1 MGTFFPRCRIP
12 LNGGAIRIRDTARMA
27 GRCIGL
33 ILVTCGRNGGF
44 VGTKRFV
51 ERVFDIGTDVDGGAE
66 VQQDGFVSGCLRAGA
81 GAEVAGDLGD
91 GFMVFG
97 REFEGL
103 AGAEI
108 VGGGIGRTSGFAFGS
123 TRSGGPLGVAP
134 VRC

>member
-1 MGTFFPRCRIP
+1 MV
-12 LNGGAIRIRDTARMA
+12 

-44 VGTKRFV
+44 VGTNCFVGFVGSVESGEGGGFVGTKRFV
-51 ERVFDIGTDVDGGAE
+51 ERAFNLGTDVDGGGE
-66 VQQDGFVSGCLRAGA
+66 VQQDGFFSGCLGTCA

-91 GFMVFG
+91 GFVVFG

-123 TRSGGPLGVAP
+123 ARPLP
-134 VRC
+134 RCQVRFDIDRL